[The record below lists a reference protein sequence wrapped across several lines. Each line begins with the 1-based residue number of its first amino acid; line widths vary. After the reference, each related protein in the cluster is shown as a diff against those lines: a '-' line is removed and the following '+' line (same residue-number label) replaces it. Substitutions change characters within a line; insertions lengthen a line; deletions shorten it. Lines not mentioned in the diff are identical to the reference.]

1 MSTFVVV
8 HGAWGSPSEMEP
20 IVDPLTRAGH
30 RSILVDLPCTA
41 PDATLDDYAGAVA
54 AALPSDLSDVVLV
67 GHSFG
72 GFTISTIG
80 ARHPE
85 LTLVYVAALMPDE
98 GSSLVSMI
106 LGEDPFVASDEAT
119 GIAAFG
125 GLATSA
131 GPGLCALD
139 IEQMVAV
146 VSDDERDSTR
156 QYLQSTQ
163 RNQGIAAMRQPWT
176 GPQPTNRSTYVVT
189 TKDTLVAPEQQRAM
203 ADSIGARVVEI
214 DTDHSAFGEQPE
226 QLAELLIAAAI
237 A

>member
-30 RSILVDLPCTA
+30 PSILVDLPCTA
-41 PDATLDDYAGAVA
+41 PDATLDDYARAVG

-85 LTLVYVAALMPDE
+85 LTLVYVPALMPDE

-106 LGEDPFVASDEAT
+106 LGEDAFVASDEAT

-125 GLATSA
+125 G
-131 GPGLCALD
+131 
-139 IEQMVAV
+139 
-146 VSDDERDSTR
+146 
-156 QYLQSTQ
+156 
-163 RNQGIAAMRQPWT
+163 
-176 GPQPTNRSTYVVT
+176 PQPRCWAKACNGRWARCFTMIVCCMISIFYPKVAMNFPPLSTCNNRGSKNTCMM
-189 TKDTLVAPEQQRAM
+189 P
-203 ADSIGARVVEI
+203 
-214 DTDHSAFGEQPE
+214 F
-226 QLAELLIAAAI
+226 
-237 A
+237 